1 MRQSRPSTSIRS
13 SPLLLAAATCA
24 IAFGTLAAGVAVA
37 MDQVRPEI
45 RADLVESV
53 YGLTGRGVT
62 VAILDRGIDWRHPD
76 FIRPD
81 GRTRIKAILD
91 FAPNTCVTTEY
102 SEAQINAAL
111 AGTGPGLATR
121 DAVGHGTV
129 TAGAAAGNGRAA
141 ASGKY
146 RGLAPE
152 ADLLIV
158 KITGGA
164 RAHDNEPAEASFYCG
179 VQAGLVWVQQKATA
193 LGQPVVVL
201 ANVGTQYGPIDGTD
215 SDSRRIDA
223 LIGEN
228 KPGWI
233 FAIGTG
239 DDGTFPNHAGGS
251 FDGSRET
258 SIPFTIASAVPEY
271 IQIWYSGAVPALV
284 TVAMADGTT
293 VGPVA
298 PGANAT
304 GGNGQI
310 TVSHPPL
317 GLDGFQSTSGDR
329 HVMINF
335 NGRSGA
341 GEIKI
346 RAQGS
351 STGRFDAYG
360 YATDN
365 LRFTGLLVPGRISG
379 IAATR
384 TAIVTSV
391 YVNRN
396 TWTDVDGIARTTTAE
411 GLKGQR
417 WIGSSSGP
425 TRDGRS
431 PGCDVAF
438 PGHTGFAAYGR
449 NTEWATIRGN
459 LIQDG
464 QGWYGGYGAASGA
477 APLLTGAI
485 AQLLQLDPT
494 LTAGRLRQILRQTAR
509 ADANTGAVPNNDW
522 CYGKVDLYA
531 AALAVADAAGDPGVV
546 EFTSATASGAEG
558 GTTIDVPVRRIGG
571 KRGAVSVQYRVS
583 GGTATDGSDYSAA
596 SGTLSWAADETSP
609 KSIRISI
616 NDDSVVESSE
626 TITLELSSPVAAR
639 LGVQRTA
646 TVTISDNDVAAAP
659 ATPTTPPASGGGGG
673 GGGGQIGEAWLL
685 AALFLFLRTSCC
697 RSLFSTALADASRM
711 LRPTARR
718 LNRHGG
724 SGAPPIPSH
733 PPSGD

>member
-1 MRQSRPSTSIRS
+1 MST
-13 SPLLLAAATCA
+13 AA
-24 IAFGTLAAGVAVA
+24 IA

-45 RADLVESV
+45 RADAVETV

-76 FIRPD
+76 FIRAD

-91 FAPNTCVTTEY
+91 FAPNTCLATEY

-111 AGTGPGLATR
+111 AGTAPALATR

-164 RAHDNEPAEASFYCG
+164 RAHDAEAAEPEFYCG
-179 VQAGLVWVQQKATA
+179 VQAGLGWVQQKATA

-215 SDSRRIDA
+215 ADSRRIDT

-228 KPGWI
+228 RPGWI

-239 DDGTFPNHAGGS
+239 DDGAFANHAGS
-251 FDGSRET
+251 NFDGSRDT
-258 SIPFTIASAVPEY
+258 VIPFVIGTAVPEY
-271 IQIWYSGAVPALV
+271 LQLWYSGAAPAQV

-304 GGNGQI
+304 GGGGQI
-310 TVSHPPL
+310 LITHPAL
-317 GLDGFQSTSGDR
+317 GQDGFQSTSGDR

-335 NGRSGA
+335 TGRAGA
-341 GEIKI
+341 GEVRI
-346 RAQGS
+346 RAQATAS
-351 STGRFDAYG
+351 GRVDAYS
-360 YATDN
+360 YASNN
-365 LRFTGLLVPGRISG
+365 LRFTGSLAPGRISG

-384 TAIVTSV
+384 TAVVTSV

-396 TWTDVDGIARTTTAE
+396 TWTDVDGVARTSTAE

-417 WIGSSSGP
+417 WTGSSSGP

-449 NTEWATIRGN
+449 NTEWATVRAN
-459 LIQDG
+459 MIQDG
-464 QGWYGGYGAASGA
+464 QGWYGAYGAASGA
-477 APLLTGAI
+477 APLLTGAV
-485 AQLLQLDPT
+485 AQMLQLDPT
-494 LTAGRLRQILRQTAR
+494 LTAARLRQILRQTAR
-509 ADANTGAVPNNDW
+509 SDANTGTVPNNDW
-522 CYGKVDLYA
+522 CYGKIDLYA

-546 EFTSATASGAEG
+546 EFTAATASGTEG
-558 GTTIDVPVRRIGG
+558 GAAIDIPVRRIGG
-571 KRGAVSVQYRVS
+571 KRGTASVQYRVT
-583 GGTATDGSDYSAA
+583 GGTATDGSDFTGGA
-596 SGTLSWAADETSP
+596 GTLTWAADETAS
-609 KSIRISI
+609 KTIRITVT
-616 NDDSVVESSE
+616 DDTVVETGE
-626 TITLELSSPVAAR
+626 TVTLELTSPVAAR
-639 LGVQRTA
+639 LGLNRTA
-646 TVTISDNDVAAAP
+646 TVSLADNDVAATP
-659 ATPTTPPASGGGGG
+659 PPTTTPSPSGNGSGGGGG
-673 GGGGQIGEAWLL
+673 QVDPALLL
-685 AALFLFLRTSCC
+685 AAA
-697 RSLFSTALADASRM
+697 SLLAQRLLASR
-711 LRPTARR
+711 AQRR
-718 LNRHGG
+718 
-724 SGAPPIPSH
+724 ATP
-733 PPSGD
+733 